1 MQRGSSNASPFCFQL
16 QLDQSLDSYLTNGPC
31 FDDVSQTAYTLHRA
45 LQVYSRSKGESL
57 AMAEKKSL
65 VVAANIESRI
75 LLIRGQRV
83 RLDADLA
90 ELYGVETGAL
100 NRAVKRNS
108 ERFPED
114 FTFQFTADEFEALR
128 CQFDTS
134 SWGGRPLLV

>member
-1 MQRGSSNASPFCFQL
+1 
-16 QLDQSLDSYLTNGPC
+16 
-31 FDDVSQTAYTLHRA
+31 
-45 LQVYSRSKGESL
+45 
-57 AMAEKKSL
+57 MAEKKSL

-83 RLDADLA
+83 MLDADLA
-90 ELYGVETGAL
+90 ELYGVETDAL

-114 FTFQFTADEFEALR
+114 FMFQFTADEFEALR